1 MTALAMD
8 VRELSFDEI
17 DYVSGGYTAPSR
29 ETVGAAV
36 GGAVG
41 TVAGAVVGNVIGGA
55 IGGAAGAIGGAW
67 LALNGGKLLRDMGK
81 AQMQS
86 HPVFIGA

>member
-1 MTALAMD
+1 MMALAMD

-17 DYVSGGYTAPSR
+17 DYVSGGYQGPSR
-29 ETVGAAV
+29 ETVGGAI

-41 TVAGAVVGNVIGGA
+41 TVVGAAAGGVIGGA
-55 IGGAAGAIGGAW
+55 IGGAAGVIGGAW
-67 LALNGGKLLRDMGK
+67 IALNGGKVLRDMGK

>member
-1 MTALAMD
+1 MSALVLN

-17 DYVSGGYTAPSR
+17 DQVSGGPGVSG
-29 ETVGAAV
+29 ETVGAAI

-41 TVAGAVVGNVIGGA
+41 TVIGAAGGGVVGGA
-55 IGGAAGAIGGAW
+55 IGGAAGAIAGAW
-67 LALNGGKLLRDMGK
+67 LALNGKALVRDLGE

-86 HPVFIGA
+86 HPVFTGA